1 MHLSAESVHKKCH
14 SAVYMLT
21 FAFSLF
27 LREDT
32 SKLKWSN
39 NLYDPAILERT
50 DCTIG
55 IGFLG
60 VKGDFLLKV
69 QIPKIGVTTALRG
82 DCFVT
87 VETAIFQFLV
97 VMFAHPIS
105 NTSLM
110 HFLDHSTSKA

>member
-27 LREDT
+27 LRDDT

-39 NLYDPAILERT
+39 NLYDPVILEKI

-69 QIPKIGVTTALRG
+69 QIPKIGVTTALR
-82 DCFVT
+82 
-87 VETAIFQFLV
+87 
-97 VMFAHPIS
+97 
-105 NTSLM
+105 
-110 HFLDHSTSKA
+110 KR

>member
-69 QIPKIGVTTALRG
+69 QIPKIGVTTALR
-82 DCFVT
+82 
-87 VETAIFQFLV
+87 
-97 VMFAHPIS
+97 
-105 NTSLM
+105 
-110 HFLDHSTSKA
+110 KR